1 MEKAAK
7 NNIELHPVFDTE
19 VMKNISNFTL
29 STSTLNSDA
38 VSLGAFGP
46 VGTLN
51 PETGKPVSFQPYPD
65 LPSIYS
71 RFHLILTSIQ
81 DGYGVAYCVSE
92 DWMGVSISGY
102 AQNGYDVQKYKKSL
116 DATWDILTAAIET
129 YNEHFTEP
137 SKKK

>member
-46 VGTLN
+46 VGTVN
-51 PETGKPVSFQPYPD
+51 PETGKPVSFQFYAD

-71 RFHLILTSIQ
+71 RFHLILTSI
-81 DGYGVAYCVSE
+81 
-92 DWMGVSISGY
+92 
-102 AQNGYDVQKYKKSL
+102 
-116 DATWDILTAAIET
+116 
-129 YNEHFTEP
+129 
-137 SKKK
+137 